1 MGNTIKITGISRGEI
16 YSPNHTNN
24 DGMIFQKTA
33 DELRNLGAIIEI
45 MDEKKFLNSEVNGN
59 IFFSMVRNPAS
70 VEKLI
75 RMGENGALVINSGTA
90 INNCY
95 RANITR
101 ILLEHNISYPKSII
115 VKTNDVVWEEMNV
128 FENYPYNDGSVN
140 NNVIWPKFIADV
152 RASDTDFVGVVVQA
166 SFLSQQ
172 FKGMAKKVKQDLIAL
187 GCYKIVINEY
197 SDFDETKAKVK
208 TCIVFCRKGYVGRVT
223 YVERSTGRTV
233 QKSLELPFDMIFD
246 TNHIQFL
253 DALDQSRTLSFARF
267 PQYGK
272 WCKDTPENK
281 KLWAIGS
288 YYKTEGFDKNPLKQ
302 FVKIAPLSGA
312 ERNYYC
318 VFGSAKTEA
327 EIDRVLE
334 QVKSFWFNDAVQSA
348 LLLTRYQISLDKTQ
362 YAKIPKTII
371 DHIFSED
378 ELFKIW
384 GIPENAKQAAKE
396 LVKNCDYKK
405 KVAIEESNAE
415 NN

>member
-1 MGNTIKITGISRGEI
+1 MNGIPEKARFEVEESPI
-16 YSPNHTNN
+16 Y
-24 DGMIFQKTA
+24 KA
-33 DELRNLGAIIEI
+33 LVAELNEQ
-45 MDEKKFLNSEVNGN
+45 N
-59 IFFSMVRNPAS
+59 IFDSKNNYIVRDRAMGSGPIIKLVEDGFVWNGVNPNGRVYGCEMHKMDVQYAIHKYNLQGIYIHTGDYMIEPRFDS
-70 VEKLI
+70 ISFLPSDRNFKLCEV
-75 RMGENGALVINSGTA
+75 G
-90 INNCY
+90 
-95 RANITR
+95 
-101 ILLEHNISYPKSII
+101 
-115 VKTNDVVWEEMNV
+115 
-128 FENYPYNDGSVN
+128 NYPYNDGSVN